1 MKKQEF
7 MAVLAIIILESIN
20 ATAQEWDHGY
30 VPFVEEGKVWNCS
43 AITPLVDPL
52 DEEACIFT
60 MMGDTLIGENNY
72 KKVFCKFKVYFG
84 DDKQHYYC
92 AVREEAYRV
101 FIIAAETKEEKLLY
115 DFSHPQETLILS
127 YDDNKFARGTG
138 YHNKYFPTNQMTFG
152 LWGTEDGINY
162 NKGLDEWI
170 EGVGSVNVNPFSCEL
185 ICDKPS
191 FGYPI
196 DVISCIINEDAPLF
210 LIYWFESPTSIRSAL
225 KSVPNTNAQIY
236 DLQGHPVTGKP
247 TRGLYIQ
254 NGRKVYNRGSG
265 TSAY

>member
-1 MKKQEF
+1 MKKSIF
-7 MAVLAIIILESIN
+7 MAVLAIIILESMN
-20 ATAQEWDHGY
+20 ATAQEWDHEY

-43 AITPLVDPL
+43 VRTPEVGI
-52 DEEACIFT
+52 DEINCIFT
-60 MMGDTLIGENNY
+60 MKGDTVIGENHY
-72 KKVFCKFKVYFG
+72 KNVFCQFREYFG

-92 AVREEAYRV
+92 AVREEACQV
-101 FIIAAETKEEKLLY
+101 FIIMAETKEEKLLY

-127 YDDNKFARGTG
+127 YEENKFARVAG
-138 YHNKYFPTNQMTFG
+138 YHNEYIPTSQMTFG
-152 LWGTEDGINY
+152 LYRSKDGLNY
-162 NKGLDEWI
+162 NNELDDWI
-170 EGVGSVNVNPFSCEL
+170 EGVGSVNVNPFACEL

>member
-1 MKKQEF
+1 MKKQKF
-7 MAVLAIIILESIN
+7 MAVLAIILLESVN
-20 ATAQEWDHGY
+20 ATAQEWDHEY

-72 KKVFCKFKVYFG
+72 KKVFCQFNVYFG
-84 DDKQHYYC
+84 DDMQHYYC

-115 DFSHPQETLILS
+115 DFSHPQESLILS
-127 YDDNKFARGTG
+127 YDDTKFARGTG
-138 YHNKYFPTNQMTFG
+138 YHNKYFPTNQMQMTFG
-152 LWGTEDGINY
+152 LWGTEDGTNY

-196 DVISCIINEDAPLF
+196 DVISCINESGYVYF
-210 LIYWFESPTSIRSAL
+210 VYWMEQPTTIKETFKSI
-225 KSVPNTNAQIY
+225 PNTLIY
-236 DLQGHPVTGKP
+236 DLQGRRLSTKPQRGVYIENGKK
-247 TRGLYIQ
+247 RVV
-254 NGRKVYNRGSG
+254 K
-265 TSAY
+265 